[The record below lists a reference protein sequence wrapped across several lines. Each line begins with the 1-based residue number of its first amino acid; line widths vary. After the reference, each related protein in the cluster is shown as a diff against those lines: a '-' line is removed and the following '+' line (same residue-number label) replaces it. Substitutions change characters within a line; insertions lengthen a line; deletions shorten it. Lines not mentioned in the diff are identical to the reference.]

1 MEERATFKF
10 FRSYFE
16 AAKDLGDKEMQAD
29 FLMAVCD
36 YALNGKEPGLS
47 GVPNALFRLV
57 KPNLDK
63 SNNLSENGKAGGKQ
77 TTSKPGAD
85 DKQTASKSE
94 ANSKQTPSKS
104 QPEEGRRKKEEGSK
118 EAGST
123 PHSPPAGGGFEEFWA
138 AYPKKVGKQSAK
150 KAFEKVKVSLE
161 TLVTAVERQK
171 CSSQWSRDGGQYIP
185 NAATWLNQGRW
196 EDELP
201 GGGGPDGPN
210 SGDRKKTWDRQN
222 YGIDL

>member
-77 TTSKPGAD
+77 TPSKPGAD

-94 ANSKQTPSKS
+94 ANSKQTPRKLEGPPIAPLWGAGSRS
-104 QPEEGRRKKEEGSK
+104 FGRRIRRKLANSLLRKLSRRSK
-118 EAGST
+118 YLSKHLCPQLSGRS
-123 PHSPPAGGGFEEFWA
+123 A
-138 AYPKKVGKQSAK
+138 AANGVG
-150 KAFEKVKVSLE
+150 
-161 TLVTAVERQK
+161 TAANI
-171 CSSQWSRDGGQYIP
+171 SQMQLRG
-185 NAATWLNQGRW
+185 
-196 EDELP
+196 
-201 GGGGPDGPN
+201 
-210 SGDRKKTWDRQN
+210 
-222 YGIDL
+222 

>member
-77 TTSKPGAD
+77 TPSKPGAD
-85 DKQTASKSE
+85 DKQTASESE

-104 QPEEGRRKKEEGSK
+104 QPEEGRRKKEVRKLEVPPIAPLRGTGSRSFGRRIRRK
-118 EAGST
+118 LASSLLRKLSGRSKCLSK
-123 PHSPPAGGGFEEFWA
+123 HLCLQLSGRSA
-138 AYPKKVGKQSAK
+138 AANGVG
-150 KAFEKVKVSLE
+150 
-161 TLVTAVERQK
+161 TAANI
-171 CSSQWSRDGGQYIP
+171 SQMQLRG
-185 NAATWLNQGRW
+185 
-196 EDELP
+196 
-201 GGGGPDGPN
+201 
-210 SGDRKKTWDRQN
+210 
-222 YGIDL
+222 